1 MGKDCGKLHR
11 MEHRDEVGFQIN
23 GLSHM
28 IRWLTHQYVGED
40 GGHSGAGAGLS
51 AFCMTTGT
59 RISFSGTCSSSSPCA
74 APP

>member
-40 GGHSGAGAGLS
+40 GGHSGAGVYGWLIDRKS
-51 AFCMTTGT
+51 VV
-59 RISFSGTCSSSSPCA
+59 
-74 APP
+74 